1 MRAASRRFRHTGSLP
16 VRTASRR
23 TRKQLPAYDAH
34 RQPDYGKR
42 RHRLEQFAVAQ
53 QPGQIPAQ
61 PKRDL
66 ALGSA
71 LASQAD
77 TAAASGSMTDEFTS
91 QMKNGVKNAMSGVGH
106 WLLTSFGLAP
116 QVKPSVASNAS
127 QGGAAPA
134 AVGDK
139 RSLPSDGEDAI
150 ALLPPDN
157 PNKSAPRPTLLPD
170 ADPVDRS
177 VSLSSQPPIN
187 ASEALRD
194 EPAPE
199 KTKPSSARAASAS
212 ENRAEAMKKKS
223 DEREASTHAERKSYK
238 SGAKGASK
246 SRHSSATVARSER
259 TDEIGRLKSQAFSET
274 TSDRI
279 KDRKSK
285 QRPPLSDYIFLPQS
299 SSEKEGTPARIG
311 KATNVK
317 EALGQCQHR
326 SNFFRREYCKWQVCD
341 GSWGKYGCPSFENK
355 TASYK
360 RRA

>member
-1 MRAASRRFRHTGSLP
+1 MLIGSLI
-16 VRTASRR
+16 TAS
-23 TRKQLPAYDAH
+23 
-34 RQPDYGKR
+34 
-42 RHRLEQFAVAQ
+42 VAIGLSSSLWLNSLDKSPRSQ
-53 QPGQIPAQ
+53 NEISLWEAPSP
-61 PKRDL
+61 P
-66 ALGSA
+66 
-71 LASQAD
+71 QAD
-77 TAAASGSMTDEFTS
+77 TAAASGSMTDEITS

-212 ENRAEAMKKKS
+212 EIRAVAKKKKS

-299 SSEKEGTPARIG
+299 SSEKEGTPARNG
-311 KATNVK
+311 KATKVK

-341 GSWGKYGCPSFENK
+341 GRWGKYGCPSFENK
-355 TASYK
+355 TASY
-360 RRA
+360 